1 MMDEEAVATLRLG
14 VRNGIAN
21 YSAWQPADFL
31 PDNVGTSAELM
42 LTTAASAF
50 IAGVEEERAEELLRK
65 AHAWLLDS
73 TARDEQVGEH
83 PVFFAMTRA
92 RALGLSAWLL
102 GEESDE
108 RFRQAVRLHQ
118 QYLTEQRPDPELLEG
133 HLGELVRD
141 CLAADRP
148 ALGAEVYRRLV
159 GQLPGS
165 PAEIRTPLELAGW
178 LCARLSAW
186 HPPVD
191 WLSVGK
197 RVLERLLAR
206 ELERG
211 RAREAALWL
220 KLVYSDSGAALTAT
234 EALRRGGELVGAL
247 PGDHLARLVLESAG
261 DPVDIDLFTGL
272 LVSIVAQARP
282 GGTIEVRLADAPTVV
297 VPDVSDGGLSPAEE
311 TAELDRAVAAAL
323 RMPYEGELGERLAAA
338 VRGRLVAV
346 DGQTPL
352 TLEAIHLG

>member
-1 MMDEEAVATLRLG
+1 MDDEAVATLRRG
-14 VRNGIAN
+14 VHNGIAI
-21 YSAWQPADFL
+21 YSEWQPADFL
-31 PDNVGTSAELM
+31 PDNVGSSAELM
-42 LTTAASAF
+42 LTTAVAAF
-50 IAGVEEERAEELLRK
+50 IAGVEEDRAEELLLK

-83 PVFFAMTRA
+83 PAFFAMTRA
-92 RALGLSAWLL
+92 RALGLSSWLL

-108 RFRQAVRLHQ
+108 PFRQAVRLHQ
-118 QYLTEQRPDPELLEG
+118 QYLTEHRPDPELLED

-159 GQLPGS
+159 DPLPRSATEVGS
-165 PAEIRTPLELAGW
+165 PLELAGW
-178 LCARLSAW
+178 LGARLSAW

-191 WLSVGK
+191 WVSVGE
-197 RVLERLLAR
+197 RVLDEWLVR

-211 RAREAALWL
+211 RARGVALWL
-220 KLVYSDSGAALTAT
+220 KLVYADSGAALTAT
-234 EALRRGGELVGAL
+234 EALRRGGQLIGAL
-247 PGDHLARLVLESAG
+247 PRDPLARLVLESLG
-261 DPVDIDLFTGL
+261 DPVDIDLFTGF
-272 LVSIVAQARP
+272 LVSVVAQARP
-282 GGTIEVRLADAPTVV
+282 GGTIEVHLADAPPVV
-297 VPDVSDGGLSPAEE
+297 VPDMSDEDLGPAEE

-323 RMPYEGELGERLAAA
+323 RTPYEGELGERLAAA

-352 TLEAIHLG
+352 TLEAIHFG